1 LSSRGP
7 QIINTALLQNLL
19 RYQLPI
25 TSGMPASI
33 GQLDMAGN
41 NASHSHANQ
50 PLYRLIDDMVRS
62 AGEPAILGQM
72 ISK

>member
-1 LSSRGP
+1 MSSRGP
-7 QIINTALLQNLL
+7 QIIHTALFQNLL

-25 TSGMPASI
+25 TSGMPSSI

-41 NASHSHANQ
+41 NVSRSHANQ
-50 PLYRLIDDMVRS
+50 TLYRLIDDMVRS
-62 AGEPAILGQM
+62 AGEPAMLRQM